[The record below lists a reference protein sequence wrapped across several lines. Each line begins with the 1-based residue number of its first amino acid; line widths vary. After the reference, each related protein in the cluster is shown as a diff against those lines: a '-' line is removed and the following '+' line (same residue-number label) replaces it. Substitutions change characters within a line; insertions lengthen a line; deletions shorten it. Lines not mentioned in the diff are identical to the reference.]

1 MIFSSYSRGKAM
13 DDIERLRASGE
24 IQYKSGLVGCCQRYF
39 LIFPNDKHKYY
50 YNPNKLI
57 SDSLKKKVFNYLYS
71 PTNNM
76 SKRLNDKSMVKQ
88 KNSYVHS
95 LVDEF
100 KKAHNNTTKSVK
112 IDLTKIKLEEAITL
126 IQQNINDKRLLIE
139 LPNNN
144 IYMLNDNT
152 LDKRKKI

>member
-1 MIFSSYSRGKAM
+1 MILSSYSRGEAM
-13 DDIERLRASGE
+13 NDIERLRASGE

-76 SKRLNDKSMVKQ
+76 SKRLNKKQQLKILIMMIILEKS
-88 KNSYVHS
+88 KNGLRRTHQISN
-95 LVDEF
+95 
-100 KKAHNNTTKSVK
+100 KKTTKF
-112 IDLTKIKLEEAITL
+112 
-126 IQQNINDKRLLIE
+126 R
-139 LPNNN
+139 
-144 IYMLNDNT
+144 
-152 LDKRKKI
+152 

>member
-57 SDSLKKKVFNYLYS
+57 SDSMKKKVFKYLYS

-76 SKRLNDKSMVKQ
+76 SKRLNKKQ
-88 KNSYVHS
+88 QLKI
-95 LVDEF
+95 LVMMTRT
-100 KKAHNNTTKSVK
+100 KA
-112 IDLTKIKLEEAITL
+112 
-126 IQQNINDKRLLIE
+126 KRRKPLPKHFVTQPNLKQLKYNQLLI
-139 LPNNN
+139 
-144 IYMLNDNT
+144 T
-152 LDKRKKI
+152 S